1 MDPLVELS
9 ASESYQ
15 TQNAGN
21 YGAFVTKYV
30 FSSAPANVS
39 VTPSSGSGISAAF
52 TFQYFDP
59 NGASDLSVV
68 SALFGNSASNLA
80 SSCAVMFNR
89 AQNTLSL
96 LTDSGA
102 PPSVTVAPGTATA
115 QNSQCVL
122 NDGASSVSLSG
133 NILSLTLALT
143 FQPESVAVVG
153 RNGAG
158 KSTLLSLVAGLT
170 QPVQG
175 KVTVRGRTAALLELG
190 AGFHP
195 DLTGLESLRLNAS
208 LLGLSR
214 GRTAEVFDSI
224 VAFADIGDFI
234 YEPIR
239 TYSMGMTMRLAF
251 AVAIHVDPDI
261 LIVDEVLAIGDQAFQ
276 EKCQEGI
283 RRFKQE
289 GKTLL
294 FVSHS
299 GPLVGQLCERAIWLE
314 RGHVLRDGPAGDV
327 LAAYAAYS
335 AQGD

>member
-1 MDPLVELS
+1 MIEF
-9 ASESYQ
+9 E
-15 TQNAGN
+15 
-21 YGAFVTKYV
+21 
-30 FSSAPANVS
+30 NVS
-39 VTPSSGSGISAAF
+39 KSFRHGGGEPKLLRAHLREWLRRSQHREFFA
-52 TFQYFDP
+52 
-59 NGASDLSVV
+59 LRKV
-68 SALFGNSASNLA
+68 SFRIDEG
-80 SSCAVMFNR
+80 
-89 AQNTLSL
+89 
-96 LTDSGA
+96 
-102 PPSVTVAPGTATA
+102 
-115 QNSQCVL
+115 
-122 NDGASSVSLSG
+122 
-133 NILSLTLALT
+133 
-143 FQPESVAVVG
+143 ESVAVVG

-195 DLTGLESLRLNAS
+195 DLTGVENLRLNAS

-261 LIVDEVLAIGDQAFQ
+261 LIVDEVLAVGDQAFQ
-276 EKCQEGI
+276 EKCQERI
-283 RRFKQE
+283 CRFKQE